1 MSLEQGIRERL
12 APLASGAP
20 EALELVD
27 ESGAHAGHAG
37 AIPGVSTHWR
47 LTLVS
52 HTFEGRPA
60 VARHRMVYA
69 LLSDLMNNPIHALQ
83 IRALTPAEA
92 GRPHPL
98 AAPTII
104 R

>member
-12 APLASGAP
+12 APLAP
-20 EALELVD
+20 ETLELID
-27 ESGAHAGHAG
+27 DSGAHAGHAG
-37 AIPGVSTHWR
+37 AIPGLSTHWR

-52 HTFEGRPA
+52 RAFENRSP

-69 LLSDLMNNPIHALQ
+69 LLSELMNNPIHALQ

-92 GRPHPL
+92 ARSHSC
-98 AAPTII
+98 AASNITDNS
-104 R
+104 